1 MEDFMKLKDVM
12 DKDVLSFF
20 GKYAKKVGEID
31 GDDLNQESI
40 MKAIAGGDT
49 E

>member
-1 MEDFMKLKDVM
+1 MAVKERHIGEIYVD
-12 DKDVLSFF
+12 
-20 GKYAKKVGEID
+20 GKKVGEID